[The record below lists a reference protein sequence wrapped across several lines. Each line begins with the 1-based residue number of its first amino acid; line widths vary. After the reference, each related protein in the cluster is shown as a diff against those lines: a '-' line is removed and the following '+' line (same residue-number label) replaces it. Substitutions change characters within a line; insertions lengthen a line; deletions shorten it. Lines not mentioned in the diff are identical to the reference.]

1 MRRRVGFV
9 GLVLAFSAG
18 ALRAQELPFDLRHE
32 LARSEASPVID
43 LLRQEDEKS
52 DREGDL
58 LAPSLDPVTRAPR
71 GTSNAG
77 YGPLRLAS
85 QSPFHA
91 LRLGISM
98 EAPLFLAPGRWETR
112 VSLTWS
118 RMWAQADDYV
128 LSFET
133 LGRSCSV
140 AHGLTERLQVEL
152 GAVETARFAGD
163 LDGFVKNFHEA
174 FDLGQGGRDS
184 VNEGS
189 YLFRVGDVEVR
200 EGASGE
206 TIRNLF
212 ASLHYTLT
220 EGTDGVPA
228 IAVTLKVGTALG
240 DSPDLRGD
248 SVAVAGGLTVSKG
261 WGDVFAY
268 LGAGFAWYGRES
280 FHGLPLRPFG
290 ASILTA
296 LEWRFLAGASVVLQ
310 HLWTPGALEGF
321 GDLSR
326 PSYELG
332 LGFKVEVAESAVL
345 EIGLTENLLV
355 FDSSPDFGMHAGLT
369 LRF

>member
-1 MRRRVGFV
+1 M
-9 GLVLAFSAG
+9 GLALVIWAG
-18 ALRAQELPFDLRHE
+18 ARQVGAQELPFDLRHD
-32 LARSEASPVID
+32 LRPAEASPVIV

-52 DREGDL
+52 EREGDV
-58 LAPSLDPVTRAPR
+58 LAPSLEPVTREPR
-71 GTSNAG
+71 AAWNAG

-85 QSPFHA
+85 QSPLHA

-112 VSLTWS
+112 ESLTWS
-118 RMWAQADDYV
+118 RMWAQADDYL

-163 LDGFVKNFHEA
+163 LDGFVKNFHET

-184 VNEGS
+184 VSEGS

-206 TIRNLF
+206 TSRNLF
-212 ASLHYTLT
+212 AALHYTLT
-220 EGTDGVPA
+220 EGTERVPA

-248 SVAVAGGLTVSKG
+248 SVAVAGALTASKG
-261 WGDVFAY
+261 WGDVYAY
-268 LGAGFAWYGRES
+268 VGAGFAWYGSET

-290 ASILTA
+290 ASVLTA
-296 LEWRFLAGASVVLQ
+296 LEWRFLTGASVVLQ
-310 HLWTPGALEGF
+310 HLWTLGALEGF
-321 GDLSR
+321 EDLSR
-326 PSYELG
+326 PSYEMGLG
-332 LGFKVEVAESAVL
+332 LKVEVASGAVL